1 MVNEE
6 TAPPVPTVT
15 CPRQP
20 LGVWSG
26 SDNYDGAKLVV
37 RAQVQFG
44 KNVSRTRWPFK
55 ASKLAYE
62 TFGQGGKSVSDS
74 ELSVEQQI
82 SSI

>member
-6 TAPPVPTVT
+6 TAPQF
-15 CPRQP
+15 QP
-20 LGVWSG
+20 SLSG
-26 SDNYDGAKLVV
+26 SGSVNCDGAKLVV
-37 RAQVQFG
+37 RAQVQVG

-55 ASKLAYE
+55 ASKLGYE
-62 TFGQGGKSVSDS
+62 TSGQGGKSVSDS